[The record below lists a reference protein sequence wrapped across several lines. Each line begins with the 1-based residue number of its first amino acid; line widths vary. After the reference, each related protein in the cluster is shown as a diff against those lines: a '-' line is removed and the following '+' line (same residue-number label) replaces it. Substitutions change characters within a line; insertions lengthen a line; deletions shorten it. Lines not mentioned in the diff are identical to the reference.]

1 MMSDMRLSCRDSHH
15 RALAGGTSTSQLQSW
30 GKQFGTPPGFSRW
43 CFNFTTIKL
52 GKTVGTPP
60 GFSRWYFNFGAT
72 MRCSPESATKLKHHR
87 LKRGGVG
94 VRVVGSACSCEI
106 EAPQAKARWCRGV
119 RVVGSA
125 CSCEIEAPPAKARWC
140 RGCG

>member
-43 CFNFTTIKL
+43 YFNFTTTKL

-60 GFSRWYFNFGAT
+60 GFSRWYFNFT
-72 MRCSPESATKLKHHR
+72 TTKLGKT
-87 LKRGGVG
+87 VG
-94 VRVVGSACSCEI
+94 TPPGFSRFYERDC
-106 EAPQAKARWCRGV
+106 QAQT
-119 RVVGSA
+119 STN
-125 CSCEIEAPPAKARWC
+125 
-140 RGCG
+140 